1 MSNESMADE
10 HDPVLVREFLS
21 LERRRVHGDPP
32 LELAELTRWQELR
45 DRLASGQGA
54 ICRASGNQRESLRI
68 RTHLK
73 VRVSFGAL
81 QQLLGVYNLSTR
93 GVFLATPRPLEVG
106 SLLSIEFFGASGS
119 PTELEGHVVW
129 ARSEGDAW
137 GPAGMG
143 VELAPLS
150 DWDRV
155 LLAELLEAAL
165 PS

>member
-1 MSNESMADE
+1 MSDETMAHE
-10 HDPVLVREFLS
+10 HDPVLVREFLA
-21 LERRRVHGDPP
+21 LERRRVRGDPP
-32 LELAELTRWQELR
+32 LELDELARWQELR
-45 DRLASGQGA
+45 DQLATGGGA
-54 ICRASGNQRESLRI
+54 ICHASGNQRESLRV

-73 VRVSFGAL
+73 VRVSFGAA

-106 SLLSIEFFGASGS
+106 SQLSIEFCGSSGI
-119 PTELEGHVVW
+119 PIELEGHVVW